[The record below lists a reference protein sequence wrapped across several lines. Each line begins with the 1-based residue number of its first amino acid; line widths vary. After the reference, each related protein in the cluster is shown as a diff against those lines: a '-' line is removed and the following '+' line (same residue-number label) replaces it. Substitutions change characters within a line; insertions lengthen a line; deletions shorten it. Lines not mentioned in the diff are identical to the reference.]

1 MVNQNI
7 LILRPKFNI
16 FWAIFIRLFLTFNTS
31 AQITAGE
38 FQILTI
44 HGNEKKVDL
53 KNIISWEI
61 SADEASQYLQLDMN
75 QVLETAKNAFS
86 NLILFATAD
95 HADNNLIA
103 SALGVDNQELQ
114 NHPEI
119 AKAAVDNL
127 YDNLT
132 EVISK
137 PSLETSEIVNKYNS
151 ELDDLKAV
159 LKAEGIDINQEMEE
173 LTQQIQTTLSSEK
186 IQQNLPVIIA
196 GLNKFL
202 KQMETSPEAAG
213 KVIDELLKSL
223 TEEIFI
229 EEEKQLEEQRKE
241 KYKKSAQEAIATSF
255 KSLGLSSF
263 SGGDL

>member
-1 MVNQNI
+1 MNNNNQNQLWTDSQKTRYF
-7 LILRPKFNI
+7 LIPEN
-16 FWAIFIRLFLTFNTS
+16 S
-31 AQITAGE
+31 EITAGE
-38 FQILTI
+38 FQILTV

-53 KNIISWEI
+53 TNIISWEI

-86 NLILFATAD
+86 NLILFATYE
-95 HADNNLIA
+95 HTDNNLIA
-103 SALGVDNQELQ
+103 SALGVDSQELQ

-119 AKAAVDNL
+119 AKAAVNNL

-132 EVISK
+132 EVISN
-137 PSLETSEIVNKYNS
+137 PSLETSEIVTKYNS
-151 ELDDLKAV
+151 ELDDFKEV
-159 LKAEGIDINQEMEE
+159 LKAEGIDISQEIEE
-173 LTQQIQTTLSSEK
+173 LTEQIQTTLSSEK
-186 IQQNLPVIIA
+186 IQKNLPVIIA

>member
-1 MVNQNI
+1 M
-7 LILRPKFNI
+7 
-16 FWAIFIRLFLTFNTS
+16 
-31 AQITAGE
+31 
-38 FQILTI
+38 
-44 HGNEKKVDL
+44 
-53 KNIISWEI
+53 SWEI

-86 NLILFATAD
+86 NLILFATSD
-95 HADNNLIA
+95 HVDNNLIA
-103 SALGVDNQELQ
+103 SALGVDKQELQ

-119 AKAAVDNL
+119 AKTAVDNL

-137 PSLETSEIVNKYNS
+137 PSLETSEIVTKYNS
-151 ELDDLKAV
+151 ELDDFKEV
-159 LKAEGIDINQEMEE
+159 LKAEGIDISQEIEE
-173 LTQQIQTTLSSEK
+173 LTEQIQTTLSSEK
-186 IQQNLPVIIA
+186 IQKNLPVIIA

>member
-1 MVNQNI
+1 MNNNNQNQLWTDSQKSRYF
-7 LILRPKFNI
+7 LIPKN
-16 FWAIFIRLFLTFNTS
+16 AE
-31 AQITAGE
+31 ITAGE

-44 HGNEKKVDL
+44 HGNEKKVNL
-53 KNIISWEI
+53 TNIISWEI
-61 SADEASQYLQLDMN
+61 SANEASQYLQLDIN

-86 NLILFATAD
+86 NLILFATSD
-95 HADNNLIA
+95 DDNNLIA
-103 SALGVDNQELQ
+103 SVLEVNNQELQ

-137 PSLETSEIVNKYNS
+137 PSLEASEIVNKYNS